1 MLRRRLLDDIVQVV
15 VLSSVEKG
23 RITTSSM
30 LLMSLDCSPV
40 MAATALIASDLL
52 TPTLS
57 SFAGSVA

>member
-30 LLMSLDCSPV
+30 LLVSLDCYPV
-40 MAATALIASDLL
+40 MAATALIALDSL
-52 TPTLS
+52 TSTLS
-57 SFAGSVA
+57 SCADRVA